1 MPTLERVMV
10 VEDDPDIRDILDM
23 SLGTLGGFTLSLHDA
38 AHSAIDAVA
47 AFAPQLIVLDVMLP
61 DMSGPEAMPLLKDRL
76 QGTPTVIVFLTATA
90 GTGVREEF
98 MRLGAHEVM
107 FKPFDPVTLPGLLEG
122 IWSQHQTEGTAD

>member
-23 SLGTLGGFTLSLHDA
+23 SLGTMGGFTLSLHA
-38 AHSAIDAVA
+38 EAHSAIDAVA
-47 AFAPQLIVLDVMLP
+47 DFAPQLIVLDVMLP
-61 DMSGPEAMPLLKDRL
+61 DMSGPEALPFLKQRL
-76 QGTPTVIVFLTATA
+76 HDKPAVVVFLTATA

-98 MRLGAHEVM
+98 MAKGAQVVM

-122 IWSQHQTEGTAD
+122 VWTQHQTEGTPD